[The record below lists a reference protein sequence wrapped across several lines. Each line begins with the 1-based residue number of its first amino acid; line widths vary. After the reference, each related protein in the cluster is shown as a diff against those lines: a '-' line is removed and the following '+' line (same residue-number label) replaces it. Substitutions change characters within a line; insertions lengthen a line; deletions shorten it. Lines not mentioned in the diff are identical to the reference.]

1 MRFATVILAGGEGR
15 RIGGDKPLALLGGRT
30 LIDRAIVLARTW
42 SGDIAVSLRLP
53 GQFPLP
59 EGVPPL
65 LDADGAGPLAGIG
78 SALRFARNHGLEAV
92 LTIPC
97 DVPLAPADLALKL
110 CEALTADAGAALAT
124 SGGVLHPACALW
136 RSATLEALPD
146 YRKTG
151 KSSLKGF
158 AAHVGFATAEWS
170 CEPFD
175 PFFNVNSPDDLVAA
189 ERLLKNR

>member
-15 RIGGDKPLALLGGRT
+15 RIGGNKPLTLLGGQT
-30 LIDRAIVLARTW
+30 LLDRAIALAGAW
-42 SGDIAVSLRLP
+42 SGNIAVSLREP
-53 GQFPLP
+53 GQFSLP

-65 LDADGAGPLAGIG
+65 LDAAGAGPLAGIE
-78 SALRFARNHGLEAV
+78 SALCFVRSQGLEAV
-92 LTIPC
+92 LTVPC
-97 DVPLAPADLALKL
+97 DVPFAPADLADKL
-110 CEALTADAGAALAT
+110 CAALTADSGVALAT

-136 RSATLEALPD
+136 RSTTLEALPD

-158 AAHVGFATAEWS
+158 AAHVGFATTEWS

-175 PFFNVNSPDDLVAA
+175 PFFNVNSPGDLVAA